1 MASSSNAQLDA
12 QVMMLRRLLE
22 TAIPEVVPSVFEG
35 VLEGV
40 DGSDEMFKELSGPL
54 TSGLTESL
62 TPRVLTAYAEQM
74 RFAYSMCP
82 PTTTTAM
89 PSASSSSG
97 SSGTSSGS
105 RKINWYHMFPSSKKA
120 LELLS
125 KDEAL
130 HATPVNWS
138 QVKVKNS
145 GKVWSALSRVSG
157 EWNTPQ
163 HQSRYGT
170 LPLALEYLCSLDT
183 DGGANIGIGS
193 TFTSVIKQLAPAVI
207 PQLDA
212 FYHAN
217 ADTLK
222 KNPNKKS

>member
-12 QVMMLRRLLE
+12 QVVMLRRLLE
-22 TAIPEVVPSVFEG
+22 SMIPEVASSVFKG
-35 VLEGV
+35 VLGGVEG
-40 DGSDEMFKELSGPL
+40 GDEMFNEFNGPL
-54 TSGLTESL
+54 TSGLTEHL
-62 TPRVLTAYAEQM
+62 IHRVLTAYEQNM

-97 SSGTSSGS
+97 SSGSGS
-105 RKINWYHMFPSSKKA
+105 GNRLNWYHMFKNSKKA

-130 HATPVNWS
+130 HAIPVDWS
-138 QVKVKNS
+138 KVKAKNS
-145 GKVWSALSRVSG
+145 GKVWSSLSKVSG

-170 LPLALEYLCSLDT
+170 LPLALGYLCSLDMKN
-183 DGGANIGIGS
+183 DEGGNHSPLGIGS
-193 TFTSVIKQLAPAVI
+193 ALTSVIKQMVAPDVVPTIEGFYQANLA
-207 PQLDA
+207 
-212 FYHAN
+212 
-217 ADTLK
+217 TLK
-222 KNPNKKS
+222 KS